1 MERGEVCPPPDRN
14 GLEEQNIKDKK
25 TVSCP
30 MGAVHGPFLSP
41 KTRGAKIMRE
51 QSGFPFGEVSDGVGL
66 DIDAIFGGASGGSG
80 SVNPFESAL
89 AQQPAPIPQKVP
101 QTIAPQSVPQ
111 AVQQPAAPTP
121 QPAPPVFQNVQTAPA
136 PVAQSVVPEAQ
147 PPLDIDPLSAAMAEQ
162 EVKAEQKAAKS
173 LFEKAPVFLYG
184 SAREDIADPGM
195 TFEELRI
202 AKSEDFPELA
212 EGKKVSWTVEYGK
225 TVKAITDP
233 KGATIAAIKKEIEL
247 SKPFLDNL
255 KKAKDKNPDCLV
267 KPKVTAQSKGIAAYK
282 GVFASLEEARAS
294 DKTICT
300 IPCADGRVYELRKN
314 ELGEF
319 IAPKDCVI
327 DLESVR
333 AGFTPALPL
342 VPMKLLAQ
350 IISFFRCCMTG
361 PEEFE
366 ALAHILWDKQEQEFV
381 VRVPEQTVTKAHI
394 DAKLNRDDLPEDRY
408 LHYIDIHSHNSMEAK
423 FSPVDDEDERA
434 TRIYIV
440 VGRLD
445 KFFPDIT
452 VRMSCGG
459 TYLTLPPGCVLE
471 SFGAVFPGEW
481 RTQVQPLH
489 REALP
494 LLHPRAERLRYRRID
509 S

>member
-1 MERGEVCPPPDRN
+1 MS
-14 GLEEQNIKDKK
+14 EQ
-25 TVSCP
+25 S
-30 MGAVHGPFLSP
+30 S
-41 KTRGAKIMRE
+41 
-51 QSGFPFGEVSDGVGL
+51 SGFPFAEVPGSADL
-66 DIDAIFGGASGGSG
+66 DINAIFGGAPNGGIPG
-80 SVNPFESAL
+80 DVNPFEAAL
-89 AQQPAPIPQKVP
+89 AQQ
-101 QTIAPQSVPQ
+101 
-111 AVQQPAAPTP
+111 AAP
-121 QPAPPVFQNVQTAPA
+121 TAPA
-136 PVAQSVVPEAQ
+136 PPAQPQEATPQPVIQATQQPVPMPPASQSVQPVQPAPAPAPAAASAAPATQ
-147 PPLDIDPLSAAMAEQ
+147 PPLDIDPLAAAMAEQ
-162 EVKAEQKAAKS
+162 EAKTEQKAAKS

>member
-1 MERGEVCPPPDRN
+1 MS
-14 GLEEQNIKDKK
+14 EQSN
-25 TVSCP
+25 
-30 MGAVHGPFLSP
+30 
-41 KTRGAKIMRE
+41 
-51 QSGFPFGEVSDGVGL
+51 SGFPFAEVPGGEGL
-66 DIDAIFGGASGGSG
+66 DINAIFGGAPNGGTPG
-80 SVNPFESAL
+80 DVNPFEAAL
-89 AQQPAPIPQKVP
+89 AQQAAPAASIPQGQP
-101 QTIAPQSVPQ
+101 QTATPAEQAQPQ
-111 AVQQPAAPTP
+111 AAQQPAASALPVFQSVQP
-121 QPAPPVFQNVQTAPA
+121 VQPAPATAPA
-136 PVAQSVVPEAQ
+136 AAPATQ
-147 PPLDIDPLSAAMAEQ
+147 PALDIDPLAAAMAEQ
-162 EVKAEQKAAKS
+162 EAKTEQKAAKS
-173 LFEKAPVFLYG
+173 LFEKAPVFHYG
-184 SAREDIADPGM
+184 SAREDITDPGM

-202 AKSEDFPELA
+202 AKSADFPELG

-233 KGATIAAIKKEIEL
+233 KGATIASVKKEIEL
-247 SKPFLDNL
+247 SKAFLDNL

-267 KPKVTAQSKGIAAYK
+267 KPRVTAQSKGIAAYK

-294 DKTICT
+294 GKAICT
-300 IPCADGRVYELRKN
+300 IPGGDGRVYELRKN

-319 IAPKDCVI
+319 IAPKDSVV
-327 DLESVR
+327 DLGSVR

-342 VPMKLLAQ
+342 VPIGVLAQ

-381 VRVPEQTVTKAHI
+381 VHIPEQTVTKAHI
-394 DAKLNRDDLPEDRY
+394 DAELSRDDFPEDRY

-423 FSPVDDEDERA
+423 FSPVDDDDEQA

-459 TYLTLPPGCVLE
+459 AYLELPPGCVLE
-471 SFGAVFPGEW
+471 SFGALFPLEW
-481 RTQVQPLH
+481 RSNVKPLSRIAPPALRPLTEQP
-489 REALP
+489 EA
-494 LLHPRAERLRYRRID
+494 HFRYWRMGQ
-509 S
+509 

>member
-1 MERGEVCPPPDRN
+1 MS
-14 GLEEQNIKDKK
+14 EQN
-25 TVSCP
+25 SS
-30 MGAVHGPFLSP
+30 A
-41 KTRGAKIMRE
+41 
-51 QSGFPFGEVSDGVGL
+51 FPFGELAGGEGL
-66 DIDAIFGGASGGSG
+66 DIDAIFGGAPNGGTPG
-80 SVNPFESAL
+80 DVNPFEAAL
-89 AQQPAPIPQKVP
+89 AQQPAPAASIPQGQP
-101 QTIAPQSVPQ
+101 QQAMPAEQAQPQPVPQ
-111 AVQQPAAPTP
+111 ATQQPAASAQPVFQSIQP
-121 QPAPPVFQNVQTAPA
+121 VQPAPATAPA
-136 PVAQSVVPEAQ
+136 AVPAPQ
-147 PPLDIDPLSAAMAEQ
+147 PPLDIDPLAAAMAEQ
-162 EVKAEQKAAKS
+162 EAKTEQKAAKS
-173 LFEKAPVFLYG
+173 LFEKAPVFHYG
-184 SAREDIADPGM
+184 SAREDITDPGM

-202 AKSEDFPELA
+202 AKSADFPELG

-233 KGATIAAIKKEIEL
+233 KGTTIASVKKEIEL

-267 KPKVTAQSKGIAAYK
+267 KPRVTAQSKGIAAYK

-294 DKTICT
+294 GKAICT
-300 IPCADGRVYELRKN
+300 IPGGDGRVYELRKN

-319 IAPKDCVI
+319 IAPKDSVI
-327 DLESVR
+327 DLGSVR

-342 VPMKLLAQ
+342 VPMELLAQ

-394 DAKLNRDDLPEDRY
+394 DAKLNRDDLPEERY

-471 SFGAVFPGEW
+471 SFGAVFPAEW
-481 RTQVQPLH
+481 RTQVKLLRRNAP
-489 REALP
+489 P
-494 LLHPRAERLRYRRID
+494 VLHPLAERLRCQEIV
-509 S
+509 

>member
-1 MERGEVCPPPDRN
+1 MS
-14 GLEEQNIKDKK
+14 EQ
-25 TVSCP
+25 S
-30 MGAVHGPFLSP
+30 S
-41 KTRGAKIMRE
+41 
-51 QSGFPFGEVSDGVGL
+51 SGFPFAEVPGGEGL
-66 DIDAIFGGASGGSG
+66 DINAIFGGAPDGGTPG
-80 SVNPFESAL
+80 EVNPFEAAL
-89 AQQPAPIPQKVP
+89 AQQPAPAASIPQGQP
-101 QTIAPQSVPQ
+101 QTTAMPAEQAQPQPVPQ
-111 AVQQPAAPTP
+111 AAQQPAAS
-121 QPAPPVFQNVQTAPA
+121 APPVFQSVQPVQPAPA
-136 PVAQSVVPEAQ
+136 IAPAAATAAQ
-147 PPLDIDPLSAAMAEQ
+147 PPLDIDPLAAAMAEQ
-162 EVKAEQKAAKS
+162 EAKTEQKAAKS
-173 LFEKAPVFLYG
+173 LFEKAPVFHYG
-184 SAREDIADPGM
+184 SAREDITDPGM

-202 AKSEDFPELA
+202 AKSADFPELG

-233 KGATIAAIKKEIEL
+233 KGTTIASVKKEIEL

-267 KPKVTAQSKGIAAYK
+267 KPRVTAQSKGIAAYK

-294 DKTICT
+294 DKAICT
-300 IPCADGRVYELRKN
+300 IPGGDGRVYELRKN

-319 IAPKDCVI
+319 IAPKDSVI
-327 DLESVR
+327 DLGSVR

-342 VPMKLLAQ
+342 VPMELLAQ

-366 ALAHILWDKQEQEFV
+366 ALAHILWDKQEEKFV

-394 DAKLNRDDLPEDRY
+394 DAKLNRDDLPEERY

-471 SFGAVFPGEW
+471 SFGAVFPQEW
-481 RTQVQPLH
+481 RTQVKLLRRNAP
-489 REALP
+489 P
-494 LLHPRAERLRYRRID
+494 VLHPLAERLRCQEIV
-509 S
+509 

>member
-1 MERGEVCPPPDRN
+1 M
-14 GLEEQNIKDKK
+14 
-25 TVSCP
+25 S
-30 MGAVHGPFLSP
+30 
-41 KTRGAKIMRE
+41 E
-51 QSGFPFGEVSDGVGL
+51 QSSNTFPFGELAGGEGL
-66 DIDAIFGGASGGSG
+66 DIDAIFGGAPNGAAPGD
-80 SVNPFESAL
+80 VNPFEAAL
-89 AQQPAPIPQKVP
+89 AQQAAPAASIPQGQP
-101 QTIAPQSVPQ
+101 QTTAMPAEQTQPQPVPQ
-111 AVQQPAAPTP
+111 AAQQSAAS
-121 QPAPPVFQNVQTAPA
+121 APPVFQSVQPVQPAPATAPA
-136 PVAQSVVPEAQ
+136 ATLATQ
-147 PPLDIDPLSAAMAEQ
+147 PPLDIDPLAAAMAEQ
-162 EVKAEQKAAKS
+162 EAKAEQKTAKS
-173 LFEKAPVFLYG
+173 LFEKAPVFHYG
-184 SAREDIADPGM
+184 SAREDITDPGM

-202 AKSEDFPELA
+202 AKSADFPELG

-233 KGATIAAIKKEIEL
+233 KGTTIASVKSEIEL
-247 SKPFLDNL
+247 SKAFLDNL

-267 KPKVTAQSKGIAAYK
+267 KPRVTAQSKGIAAYK

-294 DKTICT
+294 GKAICT
-300 IPCADGRVYELRKN
+300 IPGGDGRVYELRKN

-319 IAPKDCVI
+319 IAPKDSVI
-327 DLESVR
+327 DLGSVR

-342 VPMKLLAQ
+342 VPMELLAQ
-350 IISFFRCCMTG
+350 IISFFRCYMTG

-381 VRVPEQTVTKAHI
+381 VRIPEQTVTKAHI
-394 DAKLNRDDLPEDRY
+394 DAKLNRDDLPEERY

-471 SFGAVFPGEW
+471 SFGAVFPAEW
-481 RTQVQPLH
+481 RTQVKLLRRSAP
-489 REALP
+489 P
-494 LLHPRAERLRYRRID
+494 VLHPLAERLRCQGIV
-509 S
+509 

>member
-1 MERGEVCPPPDRN
+1 MS
-14 GLEEQNIKDKK
+14 EQN
-25 TVSCP
+25 SN
-30 MGAVHGPFLSP
+30 A
-41 KTRGAKIMRE
+41 
-51 QSGFPFGEVSDGVGL
+51 FPFSELAGGEGL
-66 DIDAIFGGASGGSG
+66 DIDAIFGGAPNGGTSGD
-80 SVNPFESAL
+80 VNPFEAAL
-89 AQQPAPIPQKVP
+89 AQQATPAASIPQGQP
-101 QTIAPQSVPQ
+101 QTTAMPAEQAQLQPVPQ
-111 AVQQPAAPTP
+111 AAQQPAAS
-121 QPAPPVFQNVQTAPA
+121 APPVFQSVQPVQPAPATAPA
-136 PVAQSVVPEAQ
+136 AVPATQ
-147 PPLDIDPLSAAMAEQ
+147 PPLDIDPLAAAMAEQ
-162 EVKAEQKAAKS
+162 EAKTEQKAAKS
-173 LFEKAPVFLYG
+173 LFEKAPVFHYG
-184 SAREDIADPGM
+184 SAREDITDPGM

-202 AKSEDFPELA
+202 AKSADFPELG

-225 TVKAITDP
+225 TVKPITDP
-233 KGATIAAIKKEIEL
+233 KGTTIASVKKEIEL

-267 KPKVTAQSKGIAAYK
+267 KPRVTAQSKGIAAYK

-294 DKTICT
+294 DKAICT
-300 IPCADGRVYELRKN
+300 IPGGDGRVYELRKN

-319 IAPKDCVI
+319 IAPKDSVI

-342 VPMKLLAQ
+342 VPMELLAQ

-394 DAKLNRDDLPEDRY
+394 DAKLNRDDLPEERY

-471 SFGAVFPGEW
+471 SFGAVFPAEW
-481 RTQVQPLH
+481 RTQVKLLRRSAP
-489 REALP
+489 P
-494 LLHPRAERLRYRRID
+494 VLHPLAERLRCQGID

>member
-1 MERGEVCPPPDRN
+1 MS
-14 GLEEQNIKDKK
+14 EQSN
-25 TVSCP
+25 
-30 MGAVHGPFLSP
+30 
-41 KTRGAKIMRE
+41 
-51 QSGFPFGEVSDGVGL
+51 SGFPFAELSGGEGL
-66 DIDAIFGGASGGSG
+66 DINAIFGGAPDGGTPG
-80 SVNPFESAL
+80 EVNPFEAAL
-89 AQQPAPIPQKVP
+89 AQQAAPAASIPQGQP
-101 QTIAPQSVPQ
+101 QTATPAEQ
-111 AVQQPAAPTP
+111 AQPAASAPP
-121 QPAPPVFQNVQTAPA
+121 PFQSVQPVQPAPAPA
-136 PVAQSVVPEAQ
+136 PAAASAAPATQ
-147 PPLDIDPLSAAMAEQ
+147 PPLDIDPLAAAMAEQ
-162 EVKAEQKAAKS
+162 EAKTEQKAAKS
-173 LFEKAPVFLYG
+173 LFEKAPVFHYG
-184 SAREDIADPGM
+184 SAREDITDPGM

-202 AKSEDFPELA
+202 AKSADFPELG

-225 TVKAITDP
+225 TVKTITDP
-233 KGATIAAIKKEIEL
+233 KGTTISSVKSEIEL
-247 SKPFLDNL
+247 SKAFLDNL

-294 DKTICT
+294 DKAICT

-319 IAPKDCVI
+319 IAPKDSVI

-342 VPMKLLAQ
+342 VPMELLAQ

-394 DAKLNRDDLPEDRY
+394 DAKLNRDDLPEERY

-471 SFGAVFPGEW
+471 SFGAAFPAEW
-481 RTQVQPLH
+481 RTQVKLLRRSAP
-489 REALP
+489 P
-494 LLHPRAERLRYRRID
+494 VLHPLAERLRCQGIV
-509 S
+509 

>member
-1 MERGEVCPPPDRN
+1 MS
-14 GLEEQNIKDKK
+14 EQSN
-25 TVSCP
+25 
-30 MGAVHGPFLSP
+30 
-41 KTRGAKIMRE
+41 
-51 QSGFPFGEVSDGVGL
+51 SGFPFAEVPGGEGL
-66 DIDAIFGGASGGSG
+66 DIDAIFGGAPNGAAPGD
-80 SVNPFESAL
+80 VNPFEAAL
-89 AQQPAPIPQKVP
+89 AQQAAPAAPIPQGQP
-101 QTIAPQSVPQ
+101 QTTAVPAEQAQPQPVPQ
-111 AVQQPAAPTP
+111 AAQQPAAS
-121 QPAPPVFQNVQTAPA
+121 APPVFQSVQPVQPAPATAPA
-136 PVAQSVVPEAQ
+136 AVPAPQ
-147 PPLDIDPLSAAMAEQ
+147 PPLDIDPLAAAMAEQ

-173 LFEKAPVFLYG
+173 LFEKAPVFHYG
-184 SAREDIADPGM
+184 SAREDITDPGM

-202 AKSEDFPELA
+202 AKSADFPELG

-233 KGATIAAIKKEIEL
+233 KGTTIASVKSEIEL
-247 SKPFLDNL
+247 SKAFLDNL

-267 KPKVTAQSKGIAAYK
+267 KPRVTAQSKGIAAYK

-294 DKTICT
+294 GKAICT
-300 IPCADGRVYELRKN
+300 IPGGDGRVYELRKN

-319 IAPKDCVI
+319 IAPKDSVI
-327 DLESVR
+327 DLGSVR

-342 VPMKLLAQ
+342 VPMELLAQ

-381 VRVPEQTVTKAHI
+381 VHVPEQTVTKAHI
-394 DAKLNRDDLPEDRY
+394 DAKLKRDDLPEERY

-471 SFGAVFPGEW
+471 SFGAVFPQEW
-481 RTQVQPLH
+481 RGNITTASILSDVMGQQKKL
-489 REALP
+489 
-494 LLHPRAERLRYRRID
+494 ERLLQEYTKNIEVD
-509 S
+509 TP

>member
-1 MERGEVCPPPDRN
+1 MS
-14 GLEEQNIKDKK
+14 EQISS
-25 TVSCP
+25 T
-30 MGAVHGPFLSP
+30 
-41 KTRGAKIMRE
+41 
-51 QSGFPFGEVSDGVGL
+51 FPFGELAGGEGL
-66 DIDAIFGGASGGSG
+66 DIDAIFGGAPDGAAPGD
-80 SVNPFESAL
+80 VNPFEAAL
-89 AQQPAPIPQKVP
+89 AQQAAPAASIPQGQPQQAVPAEQAQPAP
-101 QTIAPQSVPQ
+101 Q
-111 AVQQPAAPTP
+111 AAQQPAASAP
-121 QPAPPVFQNVQTAPA
+121 QSAPPVFQSVQPVQPAPATAPA
-136 PVAQSVVPEAQ
+136 AAPATQ
-147 PPLDIDPLSAAMAEQ
+147 PPLDIDPLAAAMAEQ
-162 EVKAEQKAAKS
+162 EAKIEQKAAKS
-173 LFEKAPVFLYG
+173 LFEKAPVFYYG
-184 SAREDIADPGM
+184 SAREDITDPGM

-202 AKSEDFPELA
+202 AKSADFPELG

-233 KGATIAAIKKEIEL
+233 KGTTIASVKKEIEL

-267 KPKVTAQSKGIAAYK
+267 KPRVTAQSKGIASYK

-294 DKTICT
+294 GKAICT

-319 IAPKDCVI
+319 IAPKDSVI
-327 DLESVR
+327 DLGSVR

-342 VPMKLLAQ
+342 VPMELLAQ

-366 ALAHILWDKQEQEFV
+366 ALAHIFWDKQEQEFV

-394 DAKLNRDDLPEDRY
+394 DAKLNRDDLPEERY

-440 VGRLD
+440 VGHLD

-471 SFGAVFPGEW
+471 SFGAVFPAEW
-481 RTQVQPLH
+481 RTQVKLLRRSSP
-489 REALP
+489 P
-494 LLHPRAERLRYRRID
+494 VLHPLAERLRCEGIV
-509 S
+509 

>member
-1 MERGEVCPPPDRN
+1 MS
-14 GLEEQNIKDKK
+14 EQN
-25 TVSCP
+25 SS
-30 MGAVHGPFLSP
+30 A
-41 KTRGAKIMRE
+41 
-51 QSGFPFGEVSDGVGL
+51 FPFGELTGGEGL
-66 DIDAIFGGASGGSG
+66 DIDAIFGGAPDGAAPGD
-80 SVNPFESAL
+80 VNPFEAAL
-89 AQQPAPIPQKVP
+89 AQQAAPTAPIPQGQP
-101 QTIAPQSVPQ
+101 QTTAVPAEQAQPQPVPQ
-111 AVQQPAAPTP
+111 AAQQPAAS
-121 QPAPPVFQNVQTAPA
+121 APPVFQSVQPVQPAPATAPA
-136 PVAQSVVPEAQ
+136 AVLATQ
-147 PPLDIDPLSAAMAEQ
+147 PPLDIDPLAAAMAEQ
-162 EVKAEQKAAKS
+162 EAKTEQKAAKS
-173 LFEKAPVFLYG
+173 LFEKAPVFHYG
-184 SAREDIADPGM
+184 SAREDITDPGM

-202 AKSEDFPELA
+202 AKSADFPELG

-233 KGATIAAIKKEIEL
+233 KGTTIASVKSEIEL
-247 SKPFLDNL
+247 SKAFLDNL
-255 KKAKDKNPDCLV
+255 KKATDCLV
-267 KPKVTAQSKGIAAYK
+267 KPRVTAQSKGIAAYK

-294 DKTICT
+294 DKAICT

-319 IAPKDCVI
+319 IAPKDSVI

-342 VPMKLLAQ
+342 VPMELLAQ

-366 ALAHILWDKQEQEFV
+366 ALAHIFWDKQEQEFV

-394 DAKLNRDDLPEDRY
+394 DAKLNRDDLPEERY

-471 SFGAVFPGEW
+471 SFGAVFPAEW
-481 RTQVQPLH
+481 RTQVKLLRRSAP
-489 REALP
+489 P
-494 LLHPRAERLRYRRID
+494 VLHPLAERLRCQEIV
-509 S
+509 

>member
-1 MERGEVCPPPDRN
+1 M
-14 GLEEQNIKDKK
+14 
-25 TVSCP
+25 S
-30 MGAVHGPFLSP
+30 
-41 KTRGAKIMRE
+41 E
-51 QSGFPFGEVSDGVGL
+51 QSGFPFGEVSDGAGL

-89 AQQPAPIPQKVP
+89 TQQPAPIPQEAP
-101 QTIAPQSVPQ
+101 QTIAPQPVPQ
-111 AVQQPAAPTP
+111 AVQQPAPS
-121 QPAPPVFQNVQTAPA
+121 VFQNVQPIPPAPVPAAQPAPA
-136 PVAQSVVPEAQ
+136 PAPAAAPAAQ
-147 PPLDIDPLSAAMAEQ
+147 PPLDIDPLAAAMAEQ
-162 EVKAEQKAAKS
+162 EAKTEQKAAKS

-184 SAREDIADPGM
+184 SAREDITDPGM

-247 SKPFLDNL
+247 SKPFLDAL
-255 KKAKDKNPDCLV
+255 KKAKDKSPDCLV
-267 KPKVTAQSKGIAAYK
+267 KPRVTAQSKGIAAYK
-282 GVFASLEEARAS
+282 GVFTSLEEAQAS
-294 DKTICT
+294 DKAICL
-300 IPCADGRVYELRKN
+300 IPGGDGRVYEMRKT

-319 IAPKDCVI
+319 IAPRNNVT
-327 DLESVR
+327 DLTEVR

-342 VPMKLLAQ
+342 VPIGVLAQ
-350 IISFFRCCMTG
+350 IISFFRCYMNG
-361 PEEFE
+361 GEQFE
-366 ALAHILWDKQEQEFV
+366 AMAHIYWDKQEERFV
-381 VRVPEQTVTKAHI
+381 VRVPKQSVTKAHI
-394 DAKLNRDDLPEDRY
+394 DADLSQDDLPEDRY

-423 FSPVDDEDERA
+423 FSPVDDNDEQA

-459 TYLTLPPGCVLE
+459 AYLELPPGCVLE
-471 SFGAVFPGEW
+471 SFGALFPQEW
-481 RTQVQPLH
+481 RSNVKPLSRIAPPALRPLTEQP
-489 REALP
+489 EA
-494 LLHPRAERLRYRRID
+494 HFRYWRMGQ
-509 S
+509 

>member
-1 MERGEVCPPPDRN
+1 MSEPN
-14 GLEEQNIKDKK
+14 N
-25 TVSCP
+25 
-30 MGAVHGPFLSP
+30 
-41 KTRGAKIMRE
+41 
-51 QSGFPFGEVSDGVGL
+51 SGFPFTEMTGDGL
-66 DIDAIFGGASGGSG
+66 DIASIFGGASGGTTPS
-80 SVNPFESAL
+80 SVNPFEAAL
-89 AQQPAPIPQKVP
+89 AQQAPPAAPVPPAQPQPVP
-101 QTIAPQSVPQ
+101 PVA
-111 AVQQPAAPTP
+111 QQPA
-121 QPAPPVFQNVQTAPA
+121 FQNVQPIPPAPAPVVQPAPAPA
-136 PVAQSVVPEAQ
+136 PVAVSQAPAAQ
-147 PPLDIDPLSAAMAEQ
+147 PVLDIDPLAAAMAEQ
-162 EVKAEQKAAKS
+162 EAKTEQKAAKS
-173 LFEKAPVFLYG
+173 LFEKAPVFHYG
-184 SAREDIADPGM
+184 SAREDITDPGM

-202 AKSEDFPELA
+202 AKSADFPELG

-225 TVKAITDP
+225 TVKTITDP
-233 KGATIAAIKKEIEL
+233 KGITIASVKSEIEL
-247 SKPFLDNL
+247 SKAFLDNL

-267 KPKVTAQSKGIAAYK
+267 KPKVTAQSKGIASYK

-294 DKTICT
+294 DKAICT
-300 IPCADGRVYELRKN
+300 IPGGDGRVYELRKN

-319 IAPKDCVI
+319 IAPKDSVI
-327 DLESVR
+327 DLGSVR

-342 VPMKLLAQ
+342 VPMELLAQ

-394 DAKLNRDDLPEDRY
+394 DAELSRDDLPEDRY

-423 FSPVDDEDERA
+423 FSPVDDEDEQA

-471 SFGAVFPGEW
+471 SFGAVFPAEW
-481 RTQVQPLH
+481 RTQVKLLRRSVPPVL
-489 REALP
+489 RPMTGTPGEKLWEA
-494 LLHPRAERLRYRRID
+494 RQ
-509 S
+509 

>member
-1 MERGEVCPPPDRN
+1 MS
-14 GLEEQNIKDKK
+14 EQN
-25 TVSCP
+25 SS
-30 MGAVHGPFLSP
+30 A
-41 KTRGAKIMRE
+41 
-51 QSGFPFGEVSDGVGL
+51 FPFGELPDGEGL
-66 DIDAIFGGASGGSG
+66 DINAIFGGAPSGAAPGD
-80 SVNPFESAL
+80 VNPFEAAL
-89 AQQPAPIPQKVP
+89 AQQAAPAASIPQGQP
-101 QTIAPQSVPQ
+101 QTATPAEQAQPQPVPQ
-111 AVQQPAAPTP
+111 AAQQPAAS
-121 QPAPPVFQNVQTAPA
+121 APPVFQSVQPVQPAPATAPA
-136 PVAQSVVPEAQ
+136 AVPATQ
-147 PPLDIDPLSAAMAEQ
+147 PPLDIDPLAAAMAEQ
-162 EVKAEQKAAKS
+162 EAKTEQKAAKS
-173 LFEKAPVFLYG
+173 LFEKAPVFHYG
-184 SAREDIADPGM
+184 SAQEDITDPGM

-202 AKSEDFPELA
+202 AKSADFPELG

-233 KGATIAAIKKEIEL
+233 KGTTIASVKKEIEL

-267 KPKVTAQSKGIAAYK
+267 KPRVTAQSKGIAAYK

-294 DKTICT
+294 DKAICT

-319 IAPKDCVI
+319 IAPKDSVI

-342 VPMKLLAQ
+342 VPMELLAQ

-394 DAKLNRDDLPEDRY
+394 DAKLNRDALPEERY

-471 SFGAVFPGEW
+471 SFGAVFPQEW
-481 RTQVQPLH
+481 RTQVKLLRRSAP
-489 REALP
+489 P
-494 LLHPRAERLRYRRID
+494 VLHPLAERLRCQGIV
-509 S
+509 

>member
-1 MERGEVCPPPDRN
+1 M
-14 GLEEQNIKDKK
+14 
-25 TVSCP
+25 S
-30 MGAVHGPFLSP
+30 
-41 KTRGAKIMRE
+41 E
-51 QSGFPFGEVSDGVGL
+51 QSGFPFGEVSDGAGL

-80 SVNPFESAL
+80 SVNPFEAAL
-89 AQQPAPIPQKVP
+89 AQQPAPIPQEAPQPVP
-101 QTIAPQSVPQ
+101 QV
-111 AVQQPAAPTP
+111 VQQPAAPTP
-121 QPAPPVFQNVQTAPA
+121 QPAPPVFQNVQPVQPAPA
-136 PVAQSVVPEAQ
+136 PAPAAAPAAQ

-184 SAREDIADPGM
+184 SAREDITDPGM

-225 TVKAITDP
+225 TVKPITDP
-233 KGATIAAIKKEIEL
+233 KGATIASVKSEIET
-247 SKPFLDNL
+247 SKAFLDNL
-255 KKAKDKNPDCLV
+255 KKAKDKNPDCVV

-282 GVFASLEEARAS
+282 GVFSSLEEARAS

-300 IPCADGRVYELRKN
+300 IPCADGRVYELRKS

-319 IAPKDCVI
+319 IAPKENVI
-327 DLESVR
+327 DLPTVV

-342 VPMKLLAQ
+342 VPMALLAQ
-350 IISFFRCCMTG
+350 IISFFRCCMSG

-366 ALAHILWDKQEQEFV
+366 ALAHIFWDRQEEKFVAHIPKQ
-381 VRVPEQTVTKAHI
+381 RVTKAHI
-394 DAKLNRDDLPEDRY
+394 DADLTQDGLPEERY

-423 FSPVDDEDERA
+423 FSQVDDEDERA

-459 TYLTLPPGCVLE
+459 SYLTLPPGCVLE
-471 SFGAVFPGEW
+471 SFGAVFPKEW
-481 RTQVQPLH
+481 RTQVTLLR
-489 REALP
+489 REDLP
-494 LLHPRAERLRYRRID
+494 VLHPRSEHLRVRRIAQ
-509 S
+509 

>member
-1 MERGEVCPPPDRN
+1 MSEPN
-14 GLEEQNIKDKK
+14 N
-25 TVSCP
+25 
-30 MGAVHGPFLSP
+30 
-41 KTRGAKIMRE
+41 
-51 QSGFPFGEVSDGVGL
+51 SGFPFTEMTGDGL
-66 DIDAIFGGASGGSG
+66 DIASIFGGASGGTTPS
-80 SVNPFESAL
+80 SVNPFEAAL
-89 AQQPAPIPQKVP
+89 AQQAPPAAPTAQAQPQTAAPQPAPQA
-101 QTIAPQSVPQ
+101 AP
-111 AVQQPAAPTP
+111 QPAAPVFQTVQP
-121 QPAPPVFQNVQTAPA
+121 VPPAPAPA
-136 PVAQSVVPEAQ
+136 PVPAAQPVTPAPQ
-147 PPLDIDPLSAAMAEQ
+147 PPLDIDPLAAAMAQQ
-162 EVKAEQKAAKS
+162 EAKAEQKAAKS
-173 LFEKAPVFLYG
+173 LFEKAPVFCYG
-184 SAREDIADPGM
+184 SAKEDIADPGM

-202 AKSEDFPELA
+202 AKAEDFPELG

-225 TVKAITDP
+225 TVKPITDP
-233 KGATIAAIKKEIEL
+233 KGTTIASVKSEIET
-247 SKPFLDNL
+247 SKAFLDNL

-267 KPKVTAQSKGIAAYK
+267 KPRVTAQSKGIAAYK

-294 DKTICT
+294 DKAICT
-300 IPCADGRVYELRKN
+300 IPGADGRVYELRKN

-342 VPMKLLAQ
+342 VPMELLAQ

-394 DAKLNRDDLPEDRY
+394 DAKLNRDDLPEERY

-471 SFGAVFPGEW
+471 SFGAVFPAEW
-481 RTQVQPLH
+481 RTQVKLLRRSAP
-489 REALP
+489 P
-494 LLHPRAERLRYRRID
+494 VLHPLAERLRCQGIV
-509 S
+509 

>member
-1 MERGEVCPPPDRN
+1 MSEPN
-14 GLEEQNIKDKK
+14 N
-25 TVSCP
+25 
-30 MGAVHGPFLSP
+30 
-41 KTRGAKIMRE
+41 
-51 QSGFPFGEVSDGVGL
+51 SGFPFTEMTGDGL
-66 DIDAIFGGASGGSG
+66 DIASIFGGASGGTTPS
-80 SVNPFESAL
+80 SVNPFEAAL
-89 AQQPAPIPQKVP
+89 AQQAPPAAPVPPAQPQPVP
-101 QTIAPQSVPQ
+101 PVA
-111 AVQQPAAPTP
+111 QQPA
-121 QPAPPVFQNVQTAPA
+121 FQNVQPIPPAPAPVVQPAPAPA
-136 PVAQSVVPEAQ
+136 PVAVSQAPAAQ
-147 PPLDIDPLSAAMAEQ
+147 PVLDIDPLAAAMAEQ
-162 EVKAEQKAAKS
+162 EAKTEQKAAKS

-184 SAREDIADPGM
+184 SAREDITDPGM

-202 AKSEDFPELA
+202 AKSEDFPELG

-233 KGATIAAIKKEIEL
+233 KGTTIAAIKKEIEL

-342 VPMKLLAQ
+342 VPMELLAQ
-350 IISFFRCCMTG
+350 IISFFRCYMKG
-361 PEEFE
+361 VEQFE
-366 ALAHILWDKQEQEFV
+366 AMAHIFWDKQEEKFV
-381 VRVPEQTVTKAHI
+381 AHIPKQRVTKAHI
-394 DAKLNRDDLPEDRY
+394 DADLTQEDLPEDRY

-423 FSPVDDEDERA
+423 FSPVDDEDEQA

-471 SFGAVFPGEW
+471 SFGAVFPAEW
-481 RTQVQPLH
+481 RNQVQPLH

>member
-1 MERGEVCPPPDRN
+1 MS
-14 GLEEQNIKDKK
+14 EQSN
-25 TVSCP
+25 
-30 MGAVHGPFLSP
+30 
-41 KTRGAKIMRE
+41 
-51 QSGFPFGEVSDGVGL
+51 SGFPFAELSGGEGL
-66 DIDAIFGGASGGSG
+66 DIDAIFGGAPNGGAPSN
-80 SVNPFESAL
+80 VNPFEAAL
-89 AQQPAPIPQKVP
+89 AQQAVPPAPIPQTQP
-101 QTIAPQSVPQ
+101 QEAAPQPMAQAAQQPVLAQP
-111 AVQQPAAPTP
+111 AVQPEAPATQPA
-121 QPAPPVFQNVQTAPA
+121 
-136 PVAQSVVPEAQ
+136 
-147 PPLDIDPLSAAMAEQ
+147 LDIDPLAAAMAEQ

-173 LFEKAPVFLYG
+173 LFEKAPVFHYG
-184 SAREDIADPGM
+184 SAREDITDPGM

-202 AKSEDFPELA
+202 AKSADFPELG

-225 TVKAITDP
+225 TVKTITDP
-233 KGATIAAIKKEIEL
+233 KGITIASVKSEIEL
-247 SKPFLDNL
+247 SKAFLDNL

-267 KPKVTAQSKGIAAYK
+267 KPKVTAQSKGIASYK

-294 DKTICT
+294 DKAICT
-300 IPCADGRVYELRKN
+300 IPGADGRVYELRKT

-319 IAPKDCVI
+319 LAPKNNVI
-327 DLESVR
+327 EFPSVR

-342 VPMKLLAQ
+342 VPMELLAQ

-366 ALAHILWDKQEQEFV
+366 ALAHILWDKQEEKFV

-394 DAKLNRDDLPEDRY
+394 DAELGRDDLPEERY

-471 SFGAVFPGEW
+471 SFGAVFPQEW
-481 RTQVQPLH
+481 RNQVKLLRRSAP
-489 REALP
+489 P
-494 LLHPRAERLRYRRID
+494 SLHPLTD
-509 S
+509 SLAGRSRCWRMGQ

>member
-1 MERGEVCPPPDRN
+1 
-14 GLEEQNIKDKK
+14 
-25 TVSCP
+25 
-30 MGAVHGPFLSP
+30 
-41 KTRGAKIMRE
+41 
-51 QSGFPFGEVSDGVGL
+51 
-66 DIDAIFGGASGGSG
+66 
-80 SVNPFESAL
+80 
-89 AQQPAPIPQKVP
+89 
-101 QTIAPQSVPQ
+101 
-111 AVQQPAAPTP
+111 
-121 QPAPPVFQNVQTAPA
+121 
-136 PVAQSVVPEAQ
+136 
-147 PPLDIDPLSAAMAEQ
+147 
-162 EVKAEQKAAKS
+162 
-173 LFEKAPVFLYG
+173 
-184 SAREDIADPGM
+184 M

-202 AKSEDFPELA
+202 AKAADFPELG

-225 TVKAITDP
+225 TVKPITDP
-233 KGATIAAIKKEIEL
+233 KGTTIASVKSEIEL
-247 SKPFLDNL
+247 SKAFLDNL

-267 KPKVTAQSKGIAAYK
+267 KPRVTVQSKGIASYK

-294 DKTICT
+294 GKAICT
-300 IPCADGRVYELRKN
+300 IPGGDGRVYELRKN

-319 IAPKDCVI
+319 IAPKDSVS
-327 DLESVR
+327 DLGSVR

-342 VPMKLLAQ
+342 VPMELLAQ

-366 ALAHILWDKQEQEFV
+366 ALAHILWDKQEQKFV
-381 VRVPEQTVTKAHI
+381 VRIPEQTVTKAHI
-394 DAKLNRDDLPEDRY
+394 DAKLNRDDLPEERY

-471 SFGAVFPGEW
+471 SFGAVFPAEW
-481 RTQVQPLH
+481 RTQVKLLRRSAP
-489 REALP
+489 P
-494 LLHPRAERLRYRRID
+494 VLHPLAERLRCQGIV
-509 S
+509 